1 MFVFGLSN
9 GFRCFQQIANY
20 FTRKKNTPVTF
31 MYLDNVY
38 VSSHN
43 QEEHDQ
49 EENWPSMRLNVHTL
63 FEGLGF

>member
-1 MFVFGLSN
+1 
-9 GFRCFQQIANY
+9 
-20 FTRKKNTPVTF
+20 

-63 FEGLGF
+63 FEGLGFQKVY